1 MGQWFCFKCKERM
14 IETEVLGMYME
25 VTRFINGLKCPK
37 CGACYLPEG
46 YAVEVVGKG
55 EEEIEAKM
63 E

>member
-14 IETEVLGMYME
+14 IEGDVTATYME
-25 VTRFINGLKCPK
+25 IIRFIKGLKCPK
-37 CGACYLPEG
+37 CGVAYLMEED
-46 YAVEVVGKG
+46 AVEVVGKG